1 MVSTSAEFL
10 LVLASA
16 AFGGAVTYAVCRHL
30 PDRESPKP
38 DLKQVELFIDRVS
51 SVSPK
56 DPRDNEQDLVICN
69 RKNIERK
76 GVTF

>member
-1 MVSTSAEFL
+1 MMSTSAELF

-16 AFGGAVTYAVCRHL
+16 AFGGAATYAVCRRL

-51 SVSPK
+51 TASPK
-56 DPRDNEQDLVICN
+56 DPR
-69 RKNIERK
+69 
-76 GVTF
+76 VTSRFW